1 MRLQQK
7 SILAFSPSKS
17 QAKPE
22 TVALPGFKHR
32 AEVRRERKRAEA
44 RAYLGAAAGEPTA
57 KRCFI
62 STEGTRSEEY
72 GKTRSHA
79 A

>member
-17 QAKPE
+17 QAKLPP
-22 TVALPGFKHR
+22 AGLPGFEHL

-44 RAYLGAAAGEPTA
+44 RAYLGAAAGEPTP

-62 STEGTRSEEY
+62 STGGTRSEEY